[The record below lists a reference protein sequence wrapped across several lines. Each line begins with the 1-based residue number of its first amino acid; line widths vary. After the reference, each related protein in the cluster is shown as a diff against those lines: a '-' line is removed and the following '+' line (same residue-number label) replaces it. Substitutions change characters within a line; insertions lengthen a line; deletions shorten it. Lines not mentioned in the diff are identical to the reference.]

1 VTTVLGDKARQ
12 ETGTRK
18 LGAELI
24 YKRLLKE
31 RRKQKEIK
39 QL

>member
-1 VTTVLGDKARQ
+1 VITVLGDKARQ

-18 LGAELI
+18 LGAYLI

-31 RRKQKEIK
+31 KEK
-39 QL
+39 TKGN